1 LEHPEVAYRTCKE
14 CQQWFYDPKTG
25 QRSMRFGQPLPRKP
39 TDPRPNCRG
48 CPKCQGLPLDQ
59 QNPKAG
65 SKRTLSTKN
74 WRTLEFYY
82 EVQAVGVGDIKLDAM
97 ARRNMG
103 LIARTLA
110 EYERIKGVRLSVL
123 LQLLANRPGL

>member
-1 LEHPEVAYRTCKE
+1 MAYRTCKE
-14 CQQWFYDPKTG
+14 CCKYYYDPKTG
-25 QRSMRFGQPLPRKP
+25 RRSEYSNGCPKLRNPSHPRDK
-39 TDPRPNCRG
+39 PNCRG

-59 QNPKAG
+59 QSPKAG
-65 SKRTLSTKN
+65 SKRTLSIKN

-82 EVQAVGVGDIKLDAM
+82 EVQAVGVGSVKLDAL